1 MHNWLITS
9 KLTLNLK
16 KSKYMIFTNKN
27 VVTAK
32 ERKKFQITIGK
43 YTIHEIDQIK
53 YLGTI
58 FDNKLNWNYHIDY
71 LKTKL
76 SQAAGAMY
84 KIRKYISLD
93 TRLVLYNSLF
103 ASYLQYGILAW
114 GSASPTSI
122 NSIQSLQNRIVRY
135 MTFSPLL
142 SNVDSKYKT
151 LKILQVHDLYLYES
165 AKFMHSVCLEYSPM
179 NFQTYFQAIDH
190 NHDTRTRRNVGYT
203 IHQPRARTER
213 GMKSLRYTCVKAWAS
228 IPELLEIHSC

>member
-1 MHNWLITS
+1 MITP
-9 KLTLNLK
+9 
-16 KSKYMIFTNKN
+16 
-27 VVTAK
+27 K
-32 ERKKFQITIGK
+32 ERKKFRITIGK

-84 KIRKYISLD
+84 KIRKYISID

-135 MTFSPLL
+135 MTFSPPF
-142 SNVDSKYKT
+142 SNVDSKYKS
-151 LKILQVHDLYLYES
+151 LKILRVQDLYRYES

-179 NFQTYFQAIDH
+179 HFQTYFQAIDH
-190 NHDTRTRRNVGYT
+190 NHDTRTKRNVGFA
-203 IHQPRARTER
+203 IPQPRTER
-213 GMKSLRYTCVKAWAS
+213 GKNSLRYTCVKSSVS
-228 IPELLEIHSC
+228 IPECLKSNPKMFKYRLKNYLLSIS